1 MTRVVSL
8 FFPTWAT
15 DRLRRLEPTLPPE
28 TPLVLVGRDGRR
40 RVVLAAD
47 SAAQSCGIRVGMA
60 AAQAQ
65 ALVAGLDIRD
75 ADPAG
80 DRAALER
87 LALWALRFSPVVA
100 ADPPDGLVI
109 DTTGADHLF
118 GGEGPMLETIAR
130 RIAAAGYGVRAALAG
145 TWGAAHGLARYGA
158 KSLIIVPE
166 HATARAAA
174 SLPLAA
180 LRLAPATVAG
190 LKVLGFRSVGEL
202 AGQPRAPL
210 VLRFGPE
217 VALRLDQAFGRVE
230 EPIVPVRDPDQIR
243 ARRAF
248 AEPIAAPETIAKYVG
263 KLATELCDGLEKR
276 GLGVRRVHLRIDRVD
291 RSAQATHVGLAL
303 PMRDAA
309 RLTRLLCETIAR
321 LDPGFGI
328 EILTLSATAT
338 DPLDARQTISSLA
351 APPKPDVSG
360 LIDTLLNRTETKS
373 IHRATPVQSDVPER
387 SVRRI
392 GPLSPETGETWAQPW
407 PRPTRLLA
415 HPEPIDAM
423 ALLPDHPP
431 VAFTWRG
438 VRRRVKAGDGP
449 ERVFGEWW
457 KCSAEL
463 VAVRDYF
470 RVEDDGG
477 ERFWIFRAGD
487 GEDAATGSHRWFLH
501 GIFG

>member
-1 MTRVVSL
+1 MFL
-8 FFPTWAT
+8 PTWAT
-15 DRLRRLEPTLPPE
+15 DRLRRAEPTLPPD
-28 TPLVLVGRDGRR
+28 TPLALVGREGRR

-47 SAAQSCGIRVGMA
+47 RAAQGSGIRVGMA

-65 ALVAGLDIRD
+65 ALVAGLEIRD

-87 LALWALRFSPVVA
+87 LAVWALRFSPVVA

-118 GGEGPMLETIAR
+118 GGEAPMLESIAH

-145 TWGAAHGLARYGA
+145 TWGAAHGLARHGGQPLAVVPGA
-158 KSLIIVPE
+158 
-166 HATARAAA
+166 ATARAAA

-180 LRLAPATVAG
+180 LRLPTATVAA
-190 LKVLGFRSVGEL
+190 LKVLGFRSAGEL
-202 AGQPRAPL
+202 AAQPRAPL
-210 VLRFGPE
+210 VRRFGPE
-217 VALRLDQAFGRVE
+217 LALRLDQAFGRVE
-230 EPIVPVRDPDQIR
+230 EPIVPVRDPDR
-243 ARRAF
+243 ATARRAF
-248 AEPIAAPETIAKYVG
+248 AEPIAAPETIGKYVG
-263 KLATELCDGLEKR
+263 KLAAELCARLEAR
-276 GLGVRRVHLRIDRVD
+276 GLGARRVEMRIDRVD
-291 RSAQATHVGLAL
+291 RSAQTERVGMAV

-309 RLTRLLCETIAR
+309 RLARLLGEAIPR

-328 EILTLSATAT
+328 ETLTLAATET
-338 DPLDARQTISSLA
+338 GPLAARQTVSSLG
-351 APPKPDVSG
+351 APPQPDVSG
-360 LIDTLLNRTETKS
+360 LIDTLLNRAEVRGV
-373 IHRATPVQSDVPER
+373 HRVAPVQSDVPER

-392 GPLSPETGETWAQPW
+392 DALAPATGDTWPQSW
-407 PRPTRLLA
+407 PRPARLLA
-415 HPEPIDAM
+415 RPESIEAM

-438 VRRRVKAGDGP
+438 VRRRVRRGDGP

-457 KCSAEL
+457 ARDPER

-470 RVEDDGG
+470 RVEDEGG

>member
-1 MTRVVSL
+1 M
-8 FFPTWAT
+8 
-15 DRLRRLEPTLPPE
+15 
-28 TPLVLVGRDGRR
+28 LVGRDGRR

-47 SAAQSCGIRVGMA
+47 RAAQVSGIRVGMA

-75 ADPAG
+75 ADPAA

-100 ADPPDGLVI
+100 ADPPDGLVL

-118 GGEGPMLETIAR
+118 GGEGPMLERMAQR
-130 RIAAAGYGVRAALAG
+130 LADAGYGVRAALAG
-145 TWGAAHGLARYGA
+145 TWGTAHGLARHGA
-158 KSLIIVPE
+158 KPLAIVPA
-166 HATARAAA
+166 HATAKAAA

-180 LRLAPATVAG
+180 LRLAPATVAA

-202 AGQPRAPL
+202 AAQPRAPL

-217 VALRLDQAFGRVE
+217 LALRLDQAFGRVE
-230 EPIVPVRDPDQIR
+230 EPIVPVRDPDQVA

-248 AEPIAAPETIAKYVG
+248 AEPIAAPETIAKHVG
-263 KLATELCDGLEKR
+263 KLAAELCGGLEKR
-276 GLGVRRVHLRIDRVD
+276 GFGARRVDLRIDRVD
-291 RSAQATHVGLAL
+291 RSAQSTHVGMAL

-309 RLTRLLCETIAR
+309 RLTRLLCETIEC

-328 EILTLSATAT
+328 EILTLFATAT
-338 DPLDARQTISSLA
+338 EPLDAKQTISSLA
-351 APPKPDVSG
+351 APPRPDVSG
-360 LIDTLLNRTETKS
+360 LIDTLLNRAETKS
-373 IHRATPVQSDVPER
+373 IHRAAPVQSDVPER

-392 GPLSPETGETWAQPW
+392 GALDPQTGETWTQPW
-407 PRPTRLLA
+407 PRPARLLA
-415 HPEPIDAM
+415 HPEPIEAM

-438 VRRRVKAGDGP
+438 VRRRVRRGDGP

-457 KCSAEL
+457 KRDAEL
-463 VAVRDYF
+463 IAVRDYF